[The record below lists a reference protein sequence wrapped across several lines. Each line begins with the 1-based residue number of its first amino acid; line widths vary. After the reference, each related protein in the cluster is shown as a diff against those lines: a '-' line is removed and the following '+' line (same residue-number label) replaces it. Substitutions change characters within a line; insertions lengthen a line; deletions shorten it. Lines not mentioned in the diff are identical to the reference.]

1 MAMTETAIGEGPYKA
16 WFETNDP
23 VLKLVRELSGM
34 DPEAK
39 ARILDVDKTVR
50 ARIDQAVEFA
60 NSSAF
65 PAAESARDY
74 VFA

>member
-1 MAMTETAIGEGPYKA
+1 MGETIIGEGPYKA

-23 VLKLVRELSGM
+23 VLKLVRELTAM
-34 DPEAK
+34 DAGGG
-39 ARILDVDKTVR
+39 ARVREIDDKVR

-60 NSSAF
+60 TSSAF
-65 PAAESARDY
+65 PSEESARDY